1 MIRIRSHLSTR
12 GFTLIE
18 LMAAIAVAAIL
29 IAIGVPSY
37 QQFVAGQ
44 RLRAAVSALNY
55 TLLYARSEAIKRNA
69 DVVVAPAGNCWQSG
83 WTVSV
88 GGSTLVTERGY
99 PDLMIAARSSPAP
112 SLSFNAEGRVEG
124 STTPFEFSS
133 PSSAG
138 VARRCISVDL
148 SGLPSTQTAVC
159 RSTVA
164 SCS

>member
-1 MIRIRSHLSTR
+1 MIRTLSSGRSR

-18 LMAAIAVAAIL
+18 LMATIAVAAIL

-44 RLRAAVSALNY
+44 RVRAAVSALNY
-55 TLLYARSEAIKRNA
+55 TLLFARSEAIKRNA
-69 DVVVAPAGNCWQSG
+69 DVVVAPAGNCWQGG

-88 GGSTLVTERGY
+88 GGSTLASEGGY

-112 SLSFNAEGRVEG
+112 SLSFNAEGRIEG
-124 STTPFEFSS
+124 NTTPFEVSS
-133 PSSAG
+133 RSATD
-138 VARRCISVDL
+138 VAKRCVSVDL
-148 SGLPSTQTAVC
+148 SGLPATQHAVC
-159 RSTVA
+159 RTAVA